1 MDEPSRRRLPR
12 IPLPAKLLIS
22 YLMVM
27 AVGAV
32 PTFFYVRNQLQG
44 DLLTLAEEHLRE
56 GTRRA
61 AAGLLPYD
69 DGTLVA
75 RTRTIASVL
84 RQGVSLIST
93 SGEVLFDSKSTTT
106 GNHLTRPE
114 VKQALGSRPIIDVAI
129 VRRYSD
135 STGRDTLYAA
145 TQLVKDGAVLRLA
158 EEVNDVV
165 EAARAL
171 KVFARNVHAAAISV
185 AVLLSLMSAVFF
197 LRPLQR
203 LTSTAQAMG
212 AGELSARVGNQT
224 DDEVG
229 DAARAL
235 DQMAVDLRRRL
246 ANAGSG
252 DALLSQLVDA
262 LPVPCV
268 IVEPGADQRN
278 DLIAINGPARRA
290 LRVEG
295 ISARRKVQE
304 ITQSGRFRRALEEA
318 EADGDPE
325 ACVLY
330 VDESVR
336 FEALVHVLKRPGAAP
351 LTVILGH
358 EVFES
363 TSTTLPPVS
372 AIEPRAFDVVVQE
385 ARSRTQELMPAVVI
399 KVDDTPAV
407 LVVDVDGRL
416 VRALAF
422 TFEACARAIAGKSD
436 TLGVQVH
443 VEPTRIR
450 LGFDAI
456 PDGALVE
463 RVRALLAPLGG
474 DVVIDDKGARLWLP
488 RA

>member
-171 KVFARNVHAAAISV
+171 KVFARNVQAAAISV

-203 LTSTAQAMG
+203 LTSTAQAM
-212 AGELSARVGNQT
+212 
-224 DDEVG
+224 
-229 DAARAL
+229 
-235 DQMAVDLRRRL
+235 
-246 ANAGSG
+246 GSG

-450 LGFDAI
+450 LGFEAS